1 MKFETNKI
9 KNIAIIA
16 HVDHGKTTLVDKMLQ
31 QSGTFKEH
39 EELKER
45 VLDSNDLEK
54 ERGITILSK
63 NTGIIWNEFRINIID
78 TPGHADFGGEVERIL
93 SMADSVLLL
102 VDAVEGPMPQ
112 TSFVLKKALESSLKP
127 IVVINKID
135 RDGARPDWVLD
146 KTFDLFVE
154 LNANEKQL
162 DFPIIYASAL
172 NGWATKE
179 HNKKTD
185 SLNDLFSMIIE
196 NVESPDDKSN
206 EPLQMQIT
214 ALDYSNFLG
223 IVGIGKV
230 KKGLI
235 KKNQTVS
242 IIDKEEKVKQ
252 EKVSKI
258 MIFQG
263 LNQKEVDQAFCGDIV
278 ALSGLDDLKISDT
291 ICDPEHLDKMP
302 NLKIDEP
309 TLSMIFQVNDSPF
322 AGNDGKYVTSRVIK
336 DRLHKEIKTNVALKV
351 ESTNSADKFKVSGR
365 GELHLSILIEN
376 MRREGFEIG
385 VSSPD
390 VIYKII
396 DGEKCEPFEDLII
409 DIEEQHQGV
418 VIEKLGERKAKLVN
432 LTPFENNK
440 LRLNY
445 EIPTRGL
452 IGFRSEFL
460 TLTSGTGIINHTF
473 KEYKPCVTNIN
484 RNRKNGA
491 LISMSQGRS
500 VSYALFN
507 LQERGKLIISSNVD
521 VYEGMIIGF
530 NARENDLTVNPLKTK
545 QLTNFRASGA
555 DEAIILTP
563 ETKITLEKAIEMI
576 NEDELIEVTPK
587 EIRLRKRYLKEH
599 ERKKD
604 QRSKIKKLD

>member
-1 MKFETNKI
+1 MKLEPNKI

-31 QSGTFKEH
+31 QSGTFKQH
-39 EELKER
+39 EEIKDR
-45 VLDSNDLEK
+45 VLDSDDLEK

-63 NTGIIWNEFRINIID
+63 NTGFIWNDYRINIID

-112 TSFVLKKALESSLKP
+112 TTFVLKKALENFLEP

-146 KTFDLFVE
+146 KTFDLFVD

-162 DFPIIYASAL
+162 DFPVIYASAL
-172 NGWATKE
+172 NGWATKDYNTRTE
-179 HNKKTD
+179 N
-185 SLNDLFSMIIE
+185 LNDLFSMIID
-196 NVESPDDKSN
+196 NVESPEDRSS

-214 ALDYSNFLG
+214 ALDFSNFLG
-223 IVGIGKV
+223 IIGIGKL
-230 KKGLI
+230 KKGVI
-235 KKNQTVS
+235 KKNQLVS
-242 IIDKEEKVKQ
+242 IIDKDEKVKQ
-252 EKVSKI
+252 DKVSKI

-263 LNQKEVDQAFCGDIV
+263 LNQKEVNEAVCGDII
-278 ALSGLDDLKISDT
+278 ALSGLDNLKISDT
-291 ICDPEHLDKMP
+291 ICDPEHLNKMA

-322 AGNDGKYVTSRVIK
+322 AGNDGKFVTSRVIK
-336 DRLHKEIKTNVALKV
+336 DRLYKELKTNVALKV
-351 ESTNSADKFKVSGR
+351 ESTDSADKFKVSGR

-390 VIYKII
+390 VIYKTIN
-396 DGEKCEPFEDLII
+396 GEKCEPFEDLIL

-418 VIEKLGERKAKLVN
+418 VIEKLGERKAQLIN

-440 LRLNY
+440 LRLNF

-473 KEYKPCVTNIN
+473 KEYKSCVININ

-491 LISMSQGRS
+491 LISMSQGKA
-500 VSYALFN
+500 VPYALFN
-507 LQERGKLIISSNVD
+507 LQERGKLIIPSNIE

-530 NARENDLTVNPLKTK
+530 NSRENDLTVNPLKTK
-545 QLTNFRASGA
+545 QLTNFRSSGA
-555 DEAIILTP
+555 DEAIVLTP

-604 QRSKIKKLD
+604 QRSKN

>member
-1 MKFETNKI
+1 MKLETNKI

-31 QSGTFKEH
+31 QSGTFKQH
-39 EELKER
+39 EEIKDR
-45 VLDSNDLEK
+45 VLDSDDLEK

-63 NTGIIWNEFRINIID
+63 NTGFIWNDYRINIID

-112 TSFVLKKALESSLKP
+112 TTFVLKKALENFLEP

-146 KTFDLFVE
+146 KTFDLFVD

-162 DFPIIYASAL
+162 DFPVIYASAL
-172 NGWATKE
+172 NGWATKDYNTRTE
-179 HNKKTD
+179 N
-185 SLNDLFSMIIE
+185 LNDLFSMIID
-196 NVESPDDKSN
+196 NVESPEDRSS

-214 ALDYSNFLG
+214 ALDFSNFLG
-223 IVGIGKV
+223 IIGIGKL
-230 KKGLI
+230 KKGVI
-235 KKNQTVS
+235 KKNQLVS
-242 IIDKEEKVKQ
+242 IIDKDEKVKQ
-252 EKVSKI
+252 DKVSKI

-263 LNQKEVDQAFCGDIV
+263 LNQKEVNEAVCGDII
-278 ALSGLDDLKISDT
+278 ALSGLDNLKISDT
-291 ICDPEHLDKMP
+291 ICDPEHLNKMA

-322 AGNDGKYVTSRVIK
+322 AGNDGKFVTSRVIK
-336 DRLHKEIKTNVALKV
+336 DRLYKELKTNVALKV
-351 ESTNSADKFKVSGR
+351 ESTDSADKFKVSGR

-390 VIYKII
+390 VIYKTIN
-396 DGEKCEPFEDLII
+396 GKKCEPFEDLIL

-418 VIEKLGERKAKLVN
+418 VIEKLGERKAQLIN

-440 LRLNY
+440 LRLNF

-473 KEYKPCVTNIN
+473 KEYKSCVVNIN

-491 LISMSQGRS
+491 LISMSQGKA
-500 VSYALFN
+500 VPYALFN
-507 LQERGKLIISSNVD
+507 LQERGKLIIPSNIE

-530 NARENDLTVNPLKTK
+530 NSRENDLTVNPLKTK
-545 QLTNFRASGA
+545 QLTNFRSSGA
-555 DEAIILTP
+555 DEAIVLTP

-604 QRSKIKKLD
+604 QRSKN

>member
-112 TSFVLKKALESSLKP
+112 TTFVLKKALESSLKP

-223 IVGIGKV
+223 IIGIGKV

-242 IIDKEEKVKQ
+242 IIGKDGKVKQ
-252 EKVSKI
+252 DKVSKI

-263 LNQKEVDQAFCGDIV
+263 LHQKEVDEAFCGDIV

-291 ICDPEHLDKMP
+291 ICDPEHLEKMP

-322 AGNDGKYVTSRVIK
+322 AGNDGKFVTSRVIK
-336 DRLHKEIKTNVALKV
+336 DRLDKEIKTNVALKV
-351 ESTNSADKFKVSGR
+351 ESTESADKFKVSGR

-390 VIYKII
+390 VIYKTIN
-396 DGEKCEPFEDLII
+396 GQKCEPFEDLIL
-409 DIEEQHQGV
+409 DIEEQYQGV
-418 VIEKLGERKAKLVN
+418 VIEKLGERKAQLIN

-473 KEYKPCVTNIN
+473 KEYKPCVMNIN

-491 LISMSQGRS
+491 LVSMSQGKA
-500 VSYALFN
+500 VPYALFN
-507 LQERGKLIISSNVD
+507 LQERGKLIIPSNIE

-530 NARENDLTVNPLKTK
+530 NSRENDLTVNPLKTK
-545 QLTNFRASGA
+545 QLTNFRSSGA
-555 DEAIILTP
+555 DEAIVLTP

-604 QRSKIKKLD
+604 QRAKN

>member
-112 TSFVLKKALESSLKP
+112 TTFVLKKALESSLKP

-223 IVGIGKV
+223 IIGIGKV

-351 ESTNSADKFKVSGR
+351 ESTDSADKFKVSGR

-396 DGEKCEPFEDLII
+396 DGEKCEPFEDLIL

-491 LISMSQGRS
+491 LISMSQGRA
-500 VSYALFN
+500 VPYALFN

-530 NARENDLTVNPLKTK
+530 NSRENDLTVNPLKTK

-563 ETKITLEKAIEMI
+563 ETKITLEKAIEII

-604 QRSKIKKLD
+604 QRSKN

>member
-112 TSFVLKKALESSLKP
+112 TTFVLKKALASSLKP

-223 IVGIGKV
+223 IIGIGKV

-242 IIDKEEKVKQ
+242 IINKEEKVKQ

-351 ESTNSADKFKVSGR
+351 ESTDSADKFKVSGR

-396 DGEKCEPFEDLII
+396 DGEKCEPFEDLIL

-418 VIEKLGERKAKLVN
+418 IIEKLGERKAKLEN

-491 LISMSQGRS
+491 LISMSQGRA

-530 NARENDLTVNPLKTK
+530 NSRENDLTVNPLKTK

-599 ERKKD
+599 ERKKE
-604 QRSKIKKLD
+604 QRAKN

>member
-63 NTGIIWNEFRINIID
+63 NTGIIWKEFRINIID

-112 TSFVLKKALESSLKP
+112 TTFVLKKALESSLKP

-223 IVGIGKV
+223 IIGIGKV

-242 IIDKEEKVKQ
+242 IIGKDEKVKQ
-252 EKVSKI
+252 DKVSKI

-263 LNQKEVDQAFCGDIV
+263 LHQKEVDEAFCGDIV

-291 ICDPEHLDKMP
+291 ICDPEHLEKMP

-322 AGNDGKYVTSRVIK
+322 AGNDGKFVTSRVIK
-336 DRLHKEIKTNVALKV
+336 DRLDKEIKTNVALKV
-351 ESTNSADKFKVSGR
+351 ESTESADKFKVSGR

-390 VIYKII
+390 VIYKTIN
-396 DGEKCEPFEDLII
+396 GQKCEPFENLIL
-409 DIEEQHQGV
+409 DIEEQYQGV
-418 VIEKLGERKAKLVN
+418 VIEKLGERKAQLIN

-473 KEYKPCVTNIN
+473 REYKPFVMNIN

-491 LISMSQGRS
+491 LVSMSQGKA
-500 VSYALFN
+500 VPYALFN
-507 LQERGKLIISSNVD
+507 LQERGKLIIPSNIE

-530 NARENDLTVNPLKTK
+530 NSRENDLTVNPLKTK
-545 QLTNFRASGA
+545 QLTNFRSSGA
-555 DEAIILTP
+555 DEAIVLTP

-587 EIRLRKRYLKEH
+587 EIRLRKR
-599 ERKKD
+599 
-604 QRSKIKKLD
+604 

>member
-112 TSFVLKKALESSLKP
+112 TTFVLKKALESSLKP

-223 IVGIGKV
+223 IIGIGKV

-351 ESTNSADKFKVSGR
+351 ESTDSADKFKVSGR

-390 VIYKII
+390 VVYKII
-396 DGEKCEPFEDLII
+396 DGEKCEPFEDLIL

-491 LISMSQGRS
+491 LISMSQGRA

-530 NARENDLTVNPLKTK
+530 NSRENDLTVNPLKTK

-604 QRSKIKKLD
+604 QRSKN

>member
-1 MKFETNKI
+1 M
-9 KNIAIIA
+9 
-16 HVDHGKTTLVDKMLQ
+16 
-31 QSGTFKEH
+31 
-39 EELKER
+39 
-45 VLDSNDLEK
+45 
-54 ERGITILSK
+54 
-63 NTGIIWNEFRINIID
+63 IID
-78 TPGHADFGGEVERIL
+78 
-93 SMADSVLLL
+93 
-102 VDAVEGPMPQ
+102 
-112 TSFVLKKALESSLKP
+112 
-127 IVVINKID
+127 
-135 RDGARPDWVLD
+135 
-146 KTFDLFVE
+146 
-154 LNANEKQL
+154 
-162 DFPIIYASAL
+162 
-172 NGWATKE
+172 
-179 HNKKTD
+179 
-185 SLNDLFSMIIE
+185 

-223 IVGIGKV
+223 IIGIGKV

-242 IIDKEEKVKQ
+242 IIGKNEKVKQ
-252 EKVSKI
+252 DKVSKI

-263 LNQKEVDQAFCGDIV
+263 LHQKEVDEAFCGDIV

-291 ICDPEHLDKMP
+291 ICDPEHLKKMP

-322 AGNDGKYVTSRVIK
+322 AGNDGKFVTSRVIK
-336 DRLHKEIKTNVALKV
+336 DRLDKEIKTNVALKV
-351 ESTNSADKFKVSGR
+351 ESTESADKFKVSGR

-390 VIYKII
+390 VIYKTI
-396 DGEKCEPFEDLII
+396 DGKKSEPFEDLIL

-418 VIEKLGERKAKLVN
+418 VIEKLGERKAQLIN

-491 LISMSQGRS
+491 LISMSQGKA
-500 VSYALFN
+500 VPYALFN
-507 LQERGKLIISSNVD
+507 LQERGKLIIPSNIE

-530 NARENDLTVNPLKTK
+530 NSRENDLTVNPLKTK
-545 QLTNFRASGA
+545 QLTNFRSSGA
-555 DEAIILTP
+555 DEAIVLTP

-604 QRSKIKKLD
+604 QRSKN

>member
-112 TSFVLKKALESSLKP
+112 TTFVLKKALESSLKP

-223 IVGIGKV
+223 IIGIGKV

-242 IIDKEEKVKQ
+242 IIGKDGKVKQ
-252 EKVSKI
+252 DKVSKI

-263 LNQKEVDQAFCGDIV
+263 LHQKEVDEAFCGDIV

-291 ICDPEHLDKMP
+291 ICDPEHLEKMP

-322 AGNDGKYVTSRVIK
+322 AGNDGKFVTSRVIK
-336 DRLHKEIKTNVALKV
+336 DRLDKEIKTNVALKV
-351 ESTNSADKFKVSGR
+351 ESTESADKFKVSGR

-390 VIYKII
+390 VIYKTI
-396 DGEKCEPFEDLII
+396 DGQKCEPFEDLIL
-409 DIEEQHQGV
+409 DIEEQYQGV
-418 VIEKLGERKAKLVN
+418 VIEKLGERKAQLIN

-473 KEYKPCVTNIN
+473 KEYKPCVMNIN

-491 LISMSQGRS
+491 LVSMSQGKA
-500 VSYALFN
+500 VPYALFN
-507 LQERGKLIISSNVD
+507 LQERGKLIIPSNIE

-530 NARENDLTVNPLKTK
+530 NSRENDLTVNPLKTK
-545 QLTNFRASGA
+545 QLTNFRSSGA
-555 DEAIILTP
+555 DEAIVLTP

-604 QRSKIKKLD
+604 QRSKN

>member
-112 TSFVLKKALESSLKP
+112 TTFVLKKALESSLKP

-223 IVGIGKV
+223 IIGIGKV

-322 AGNDGKYVTSRVIK
+322 AGNDGKYITSRVIK

-351 ESTNSADKFKVSGR
+351 ESTDSADKFKVSGR

-396 DGEKCEPFEDLII
+396 DGEKCEPFEDLIL

-418 VIEKLGERKAKLVN
+418 VIEKLGERKAKLEN

-491 LISMSQGRS
+491 LISMSQGRA

-530 NARENDLTVNPLKTK
+530 NSRETDLTVNPLKTK

-604 QRSKIKKLD
+604 QRAKN

>member
-1 MKFETNKI
+1 MRKDSI
-9 KNIAIIA
+9 RNIAIIA
-16 HVDHGKTTLVDKMLQ
+16 HVDHGKTTLVDGLLK
-31 QSGTFKEH
+31 QSGTFKAHQDIED
-39 EELKER
+39 R
-45 VLDSNDLEK
+45 VMDSMDLEK
-54 ERGITILSK
+54 ERGITITAK
-63 NTGIIWNEFRINIID
+63 NTAVFYEDIKINILD

-112 TSFVLKKALESSLKP
+112 TTFVLKKALESSLKP

-223 IVGIGKV
+223 IIGIGKV

-242 IIDKEEKVKQ
+242 IIGKDEKVKQ
-252 EKVSKI
+252 DKVSKI

-263 LNQKEVDQAFCGDIV
+263 LHQKEVDEAFCGDIV

-291 ICDPEHLDKMP
+291 ICDPEHLEKMP

-322 AGNDGKYVTSRVIK
+322 AGNDGKFVTSRVIK
-336 DRLHKEIKTNVALKV
+336 DRLDKEIKTNVALKV
-351 ESTNSADKFKVSGR
+351 ESTESADKFKVSGR

-390 VIYKII
+390 VIYKTI
-396 DGEKCEPFEDLII
+396 DGQKCEPFEDLIL
-409 DIEEQHQGV
+409 DIEEQYQGV
-418 VIEKLGERKAKLVN
+418 VIEKLGERKAQLIN

-473 KEYKPCVTNIN
+473 KEYKPCVMNIN

-491 LISMSQGRS
+491 LVSMSQGKA
-500 VSYALFN
+500 VPYALFN
-507 LQERGKLIISSNVD
+507 LQERGKLIIPSNIE

-530 NARENDLTVNPLKTK
+530 NSRENDLTVNPLKTK
-545 QLTNFRASGA
+545 QLTNFRSSGA
-555 DEAIILTP
+555 DEAIVLTP

-604 QRSKIKKLD
+604 ERSKS

>member
-112 TSFVLKKALESSLKP
+112 TTFVLKKALESSLKP

-154 LNANEKQL
+154 LNADEKQL

-223 IVGIGKV
+223 IIGIGKV

-242 IIDKEEKVKQ
+242 IIGKDEKVKQ
-252 EKVSKI
+252 DKVSKI

-263 LNQKEVDQAFCGDIV
+263 LHQKEVDEAFCGDIV

-291 ICDPEHLDKMP
+291 ICDPEHLEKMP

-322 AGNDGKYVTSRVIK
+322 AGNDGKFVTSRVIK
-336 DRLHKEIKTNVALKV
+336 DRLDKEIKTNVALKV
-351 ESTNSADKFKVSGR
+351 ESTESADKFKVSGR

-390 VIYKII
+390 VIYKTIN
-396 DGEKCEPFEDLII
+396 GQKCEPFEDLIL
-409 DIEEQHQGV
+409 DIEEQYQGV
-418 VIEKLGERKAKLVN
+418 VIEKLGERKAQLIN

-473 KEYKPCVTNIN
+473 KEYKPCVMNIN

-491 LISMSQGRS
+491 LVSMSQGKA
-500 VSYALFN
+500 VPYALFN
-507 LQERGKLIISSNVD
+507 LQERGKLIIPSNIE

-530 NARENDLTVNPLKTK
+530 NSRENDLTVNPLKTK
-545 QLTNFRASGA
+545 QLTNFRSSGA
-555 DEAIILTP
+555 DEAIVLTP

-604 QRSKIKKLD
+604 QRSKN

>member
-63 NTGIIWNEFRINIID
+63 NTGIIWNGFRINIID

-112 TSFVLKKALESSLKP
+112 TTFVLKKALESSLKP

-135 RDGARPDWVLD
+135 RDGARPDLVLD

-154 LNANEKQL
+154 LNADEKQL

-179 HNKKTD
+179 LNKKTD
-185 SLNDLFSMIIE
+185 NLNDLFSMIID

-206 EPLQMQIT
+206 EPLKMQIT

-223 IVGIGKV
+223 IIGIGKV

-242 IIDKEEKVKQ
+242 IIAKDEKVKQ
-252 EKVSKI
+252 DKVSKI

-263 LNQKEVDQAFCGDIV
+263 LHQKEVDEAFCGDIV

-291 ICDPEHLDKMP
+291 ICDPEHLEKMP

-322 AGNDGKYVTSRVIK
+322 AGNDGKFVTSRVIK
-336 DRLHKEIKTNVALKV
+336 DRLDKEIKTNVALKV
-351 ESTNSADKFKVSGR
+351 ESTESADKFKVSGR

-390 VIYKII
+390 VIYKTIN
-396 DGEKCEPFEDLII
+396 GQKCEPFEDLIL
-409 DIEEQHQGV
+409 DIEEQYQGV
-418 VIEKLGERKAKLVN
+418 VIEKLGERKAQLIN

-473 KEYKPCVTNIN
+473 KEYKPCVMNIN

-491 LISMSQGRS
+491 LVSMSQGKA
-500 VSYALFN
+500 VPYALFN
-507 LQERGKLIISSNVD
+507 LQERGKLIIPSNIE

-530 NARENDLTVNPLKTK
+530 NSRENDLTVNPLKTK
-545 QLTNFRASGA
+545 QLTNFRSSGA
-555 DEAIILTP
+555 DEAIVLTP

-604 QRSKIKKLD
+604 QRSKN

>member
-1 MKFETNKI
+1 MSSSI
-9 KNIAIIA
+9 KEIRNVAIIA
-16 HVDHGKTTLVDKMLQ
+16 HVDHGKTTLVDALLS
-31 QSGTFKEH
+31 QSGIFRDNEVIPTC
-39 EELKER
+39 
-45 VLDSNDLEK
+45 VMDSNDLER

-63 NTGIIWNEFRINIID
+63 NTAVNYKETRINIID
-78 TPGHADFGGEVERIL
+78 TPGHADFGGEVER
-93 SMADSVLLL
+93 VLGMVDGCLL
-102 VDAVEGPMPQ
+102 IVDANEGPMPQ
-112 TSFVLKKALESSLKP
+112 TRFVLKKALEKGLRP
-127 IVVINKID
+127 IVFVNKID
-135 RDGARPDWVLD
+135 RPRVVPEIAIDKVLD
-146 KTFDLFVE
+146 LFLE
-154 LNANEKQL
+154 LGADDDQC
-162 DFPIIYASAL
+162 DFPYLFGSGLSGFAKEEMESNSDNMMPLFEAIIRHVPPPVGDA
-172 NGWATKE
+172 
-179 HNKKTD
+179 NK
-185 SLNDLFSMIIE
+185 
-196 NVESPDDKSN
+196 
-206 EPLQMQIT
+206 PLQLQIT
-214 ALDYSNFLG
+214 TLDYSDFLG
-223 IVGIGKV
+223 RIVIGKIHNGTI
-230 KKGLI
+230 KNGQQASLI
-235 KKNQTVS
+235 KENGKT
-242 IIDKEEKVKQ
+242 IKG
-252 EKVSKI
+252 KVSKLLG
-258 MIFQG
+258 FEG
-263 LNQKEVDQAFCGDIV
+263 LQRIDINEAFAGDIV
-278 ALSGLDDLKISDT
+278 AVSGFDDVNIGET
-291 ICDPEHLDKMP
+291 IACPDSPHPLPLIKV
-302 NLKIDEP
+302 DEP
-309 TLSMIFQVNDSPF
+309 TLNMTFVVNDSPF
-322 AGNDGKYVTSRVIK
+322 AGKEGKFVTSRQLK
-336 DRLHKEIKTNVALKV
+336 NRLERELLTNVALRV
-351 ESTNSADKFKVSGR
+351 EETDSPDRFSVSGR

-390 VIYKII
+390 VIYKNI
-396 DGEKCEPFEDLII
+396 DGEKCEPFEDLIL

-473 KEYKPCVTNIN
+473 KEYKPCVMNIN

-491 LISMSQGRS
+491 LISMSKGKA
-500 VSYALFN
+500 VPYALFN
-507 LQERGKLIISSNVD
+507 LQERGKLIIPSNVE

-530 NARENDLTVNPLKTK
+530 NSRENDLTVNPLKTK

-604 QRSKIKKLD
+604 QRSKN

>member
-112 TSFVLKKALESSLKP
+112 TTFVLKKALESSLKP

-154 LNANEKQL
+154 LNADEKQL

-223 IVGIGKV
+223 IIGIGKV

-242 IIDKEEKVKQ
+242 IIGKDEKVKQ
-252 EKVSKI
+252 DKVSKI

-263 LNQKEVDQAFCGDIV
+263 LHQKEVDEAFCGDIV

-291 ICDPEHLDKMP
+291 ICDPEHLEKMP

-322 AGNDGKYVTSRVIK
+322 AGNDGKFVTSRVIK
-336 DRLHKEIKTNVALKV
+336 DRLDKEIKTNVALKV
-351 ESTNSADKFKVSGR
+351 ESTESADKFKVSGR

-390 VIYKII
+390 VIYKTI
-396 DGEKCEPFEDLII
+396 DGQKCEPFEDLIL
-409 DIEEQHQGV
+409 DIEEQYQGV
-418 VIEKLGERKAKLVN
+418 VIEKLGERKAQLIN

-473 KEYKPCVTNIN
+473 KEYKPCVMNIN

-491 LISMSQGRS
+491 LVSMSQGKA
-500 VSYALFN
+500 VPYALFN
-507 LQERGKLIISSNVD
+507 LQERGKLIIPSNIE

-530 NARENDLTVNPLKTK
+530 NSRENDLTVNPLKTK
-545 QLTNFRASGA
+545 QLTNFRSSGA
-555 DEAIILTP
+555 DEAIVLTP

-604 QRSKIKKLD
+604 QRSKN

>member
-112 TSFVLKKALESSLKP
+112 TTFVLKKALESSLKP

-196 NVESPDDKSN
+196 NVESPDDKSH

-223 IVGIGKV
+223 IIGIGKV

-242 IIDKEEKVKQ
+242 IIGKDEKVKQ
-252 EKVSKI
+252 DKVSKI

-263 LNQKEVDQAFCGDIV
+263 LHQKEVDEAFCGDIV

-291 ICDPEHLDKMP
+291 ICDPEHLEKMP

-322 AGNDGKYVTSRVIK
+322 AGNDGKFVTSRVIK
-336 DRLHKEIKTNVALKV
+336 DRLDKEIKTNVALKV
-351 ESTNSADKFKVSGR
+351 ESTESADKFKVSGR

-396 DGEKCEPFEDLII
+396 DGQKCEPFEDLIL
-409 DIEEQHQGV
+409 DIEEQYQGV
-418 VIEKLGERKAKLVN
+418 VIEKLGERKAQLIN

-473 KEYKPCVTNIN
+473 KEYKPCVMNIN

-491 LISMSQGRS
+491 LVSMSQGKA
-500 VSYALFN
+500 VPYALFN
-507 LQERGKLIISSNVD
+507 LQERGKLIIPSNIE

-530 NARENDLTVNPLKTK
+530 NSRENDLTVNPLKTK
-545 QLTNFRASGA
+545 QLTNFRSSGA
-555 DEAIILTP
+555 DEAIVLTP

-604 QRSKIKKLD
+604 QRSKN

>member
-112 TSFVLKKALESSLKP
+112 TTFVLKKALESSLKP

-223 IVGIGKV
+223 IIGIGKV

-263 LNQKEVDQAFCGDIV
+263 LHQKEVDEAFCGDIV

-291 ICDPEHLDKMP
+291 ICDPEHLEKMP

-322 AGNDGKYVTSRVIK
+322 AGNDGKFVTSRVIK
-336 DRLHKEIKTNVALKV
+336 DRLDKEIKTNVALKV
-351 ESTNSADKFKVSGR
+351 ESTESADKFKVSGR

-390 VIYKII
+390 VIYKTIN
-396 DGEKCEPFEDLII
+396 GQKCEPFEDLIL
-409 DIEEQHQGV
+409 DIEEQYQGV
-418 VIEKLGERKAKLVN
+418 VIEKLGERKAQLIN

-473 KEYKPCVTNIN
+473 KEYKPCVMNIN

-491 LISMSQGRS
+491 LVSMSQGKA
-500 VSYALFN
+500 VPYALFN
-507 LQERGKLIISSNVD
+507 LQERGKLIIPSNIE

-530 NARENDLTVNPLKTK
+530 NSRENDLTVNPLKTK
-545 QLTNFRASGA
+545 QLTNFRSSGA
-555 DEAIILTP
+555 DEAIVLTP

-604 QRSKIKKLD
+604 QRSKN

>member
-223 IVGIGKV
+223 IIGIGKV

-242 IIDKEEKVKQ
+242 IIDKEEQVKQ

-351 ESTNSADKFKVSGR
+351 ESTDSADKFKVSGR

-396 DGEKCEPFEDLII
+396 DGEKCEPFEDLIL

-418 VIEKLGERKAKLVN
+418 VIEKLGERKAQLIN

-473 KEYKPCVTNIN
+473 KEYKPYVTNIN

-491 LISMSQGRS
+491 LISMSQGKA

-521 VYEGMIIGF
+521 IYEGMIIGF
-530 NARENDLTVNPLKTK
+530 NSRENDLTVNPLKTK

-563 ETKITLEKAIEMI
+563 KTKITLEKAIEMI

-604 QRSKIKKLD
+604 QRSKN

>member
-112 TSFVLKKALESSLKP
+112 TTFVLKKALESSLKP

-154 LNANEKQL
+154 LNADEKQL

-179 HNKKTD
+179 HNEKTD
-185 SLNDLFSMIIE
+185 NLNDLFSMIID

-223 IVGIGKV
+223 IIGIGKV

-242 IIDKEEKVKQ
+242 IIGKDEKVKQ
-252 EKVSKI
+252 DKVSKI

-263 LNQKEVDQAFCGDIV
+263 LHQKEVDEAFCGDIV

-291 ICDPEHLDKMP
+291 ICDPEHLEKMP

-322 AGNDGKYVTSRVIK
+322 AGNDGKFVTSRVIK
-336 DRLHKEIKTNVALKV
+336 DRLDKEIKTNVALKV
-351 ESTNSADKFKVSGR
+351 ESTESADKFKVSGR

-390 VIYKII
+390 VIYKTI
-396 DGEKCEPFEDLII
+396 DGQKCEPFEDLIL

-418 VIEKLGERKAKLVN
+418 VIEKLGERKAQLIN

-473 KEYKPCVTNIN
+473 KEYKPSVMNIN

-491 LISMSQGRS
+491 LISMSQGKA
-500 VSYALFN
+500 VPYALFN
-507 LQERGKLIISSNVD
+507 LQERGKLIIPSNIE

-530 NARENDLTVNPLKTK
+530 NSRENDLTVNPLKTK
-545 QLTNFRASGA
+545 QLTNFRSSGA
-555 DEAIILTP
+555 DEAIVLTP

-604 QRSKIKKLD
+604 QRSKN

>member
-1 MKFETNKI
+1 
-9 KNIAIIA
+9 
-16 HVDHGKTTLVDKMLQ
+16 
-31 QSGTFKEH
+31 
-39 EELKER
+39 
-45 VLDSNDLEK
+45 
-54 ERGITILSK
+54 
-63 NTGIIWNEFRINIID
+63 
-78 TPGHADFGGEVERIL
+78 
-93 SMADSVLLL
+93 
-102 VDAVEGPMPQ
+102 
-112 TSFVLKKALESSLKP
+112 
-127 IVVINKID
+127 
-135 RDGARPDWVLD
+135 
-146 KTFDLFVE
+146 
-154 LNANEKQL
+154 
-162 DFPIIYASAL
+162 
-172 NGWATKE
+172 
-179 HNKKTD
+179 
-185 SLNDLFSMIIE
+185 
-196 NVESPDDKSN
+196 
-206 EPLQMQIT
+206 
-214 ALDYSNFLG
+214 
-223 IVGIGKV
+223 
-230 KKGLI
+230 
-235 KKNQTVS
+235 
-242 IIDKEEKVKQ
+242 
-252 EKVSKI
+252 
-258 MIFQG
+258 
-263 LNQKEVDQAFCGDIV
+263 
-278 ALSGLDDLKISDT
+278 
-291 ICDPEHLDKMP
+291 
-302 NLKIDEP
+302 
-309 TLSMIFQVNDSPF
+309 
-322 AGNDGKYVTSRVIK
+322 
-336 DRLHKEIKTNVALKV
+336 
-351 ESTNSADKFKVSGR
+351 
-365 GELHLSILIEN
+365 

-390 VIYKII
+390 VIYKTIN
-396 DGEKCEPFEDLII
+396 GQKCEPFENLIL
-409 DIEEQHQGV
+409 DIEEQYQGV
-418 VIEKLGERKAKLVN
+418 VIEKLGERKAQLIN

-530 NARENDLTVNPLKTK
+530 NSRENDLTVNPLKTK

-604 QRSKIKKLD
+604 QRSKN

>member
-112 TSFVLKKALESSLKP
+112 TTFVLKKALESSLKP

-179 HNKKTD
+179 YNKKTD
-185 SLNDLFSMIIE
+185 NLNDLFSMIID

-223 IVGIGKV
+223 IIGIGKV

-242 IIDKEEKVKQ
+242 IIDKDEKIKQ
-252 EKVSKI
+252 DKVSKI

-263 LNQKEVDQAFCGDIV
+263 LHQKEVDEAFCGDIV

-291 ICDPEHLDKMP
+291 ICDPEHLKKMP

-322 AGNDGKYVTSRVIK
+322 AGNDGKFVTSRVIK
-336 DRLHKEIKTNVALKV
+336 DRLDKEIKTNVALKV
-351 ESTNSADKFKVSGR
+351 ESTESADKFKVSGR

-390 VIYKII
+390 VIYKTI
-396 DGEKCEPFEDLII
+396 DGQKCEPFEDLIL

-418 VIEKLGERKAKLVN
+418 VIEKLGERKAQLIN

-473 KEYKPCVTNIN
+473 KEYKPCVININ

-491 LISMSQGRS
+491 LISMSQGKA
-500 VSYALFN
+500 VPYALFN
-507 LQERGKLIISSNVD
+507 LQERGKLIIPSNIE

-530 NARENDLTVNPLKTK
+530 NSRENDLTVNPLKTK
-545 QLTNFRASGA
+545 QLTNFRSSGA
-555 DEAIILTP
+555 DEAIVLTP

-604 QRSKIKKLD
+604 QRSKN

>member
-112 TSFVLKKALESSLKP
+112 TTFVLKKALESSLKP

-196 NVESPDDKSN
+196 KVESPDDKLN

-223 IVGIGKV
+223 IIGIGKV

-242 IIDKEEKVKQ
+242 IIAKDEKVKQ
-252 EKVSKI
+252 DKVSKI

-263 LNQKEVDQAFCGDIV
+263 LHQKEVDEAFCGDIV

-291 ICDPEHLDKMP
+291 ICDPEHLEKMP

-322 AGNDGKYVTSRVIK
+322 AGNDGKFVTSRVIK
-336 DRLHKEIKTNVALKV
+336 DRLDKEIKTNVALKV
-351 ESTNSADKFKVSGR
+351 ESTESADKFKVSGR

-390 VIYKII
+390 VIYKTIN
-396 DGEKCEPFEDLII
+396 GQKCEPFEDLIL
-409 DIEEQHQGV
+409 DIEEQYQGV
-418 VIEKLGERKAKLVN
+418 VIEKLGERKAQLIN

-473 KEYKPCVTNIN
+473 KEYKPCVMNIN

-491 LISMSQGRS
+491 LVSMSQGKA
-500 VSYALFN
+500 VPYALFN
-507 LQERGKLIISSNVD
+507 LQERGKLIIPSNIE

-530 NARENDLTVNPLKTK
+530 NSRENDLTVNPLKTK
-545 QLTNFRASGA
+545 QLTNFRSSGA
-555 DEAIILTP
+555 DEAIVLTP

-604 QRSKIKKLD
+604 QRSKN

>member
-112 TSFVLKKALESSLKP
+112 TTFVLKKALESSLKP

-223 IVGIGKV
+223 IIGIGKV

-351 ESTNSADKFKVSGR
+351 ESTDSADKFKVSGR

-396 DGEKCEPFEDLII
+396 DGEKCEPFEDLIL

-530 NARENDLTVNPLKTK
+530 NSRENDLTVNPLKTK

-604 QRSKIKKLD
+604 QRSKN

>member
-45 VLDSNDLEK
+45 VLDSYYLEK
-54 ERGITILSK
+54 ERVITILSK

-112 TSFVLKKALESSLKP
+112 TTFVLKKALESSLKP

-223 IVGIGKV
+223 IIGIGKV

-351 ESTNSADKFKVSGR
+351 ESTDSADKFKVSGR

-396 DGEKCEPFEDLII
+396 DGEKCEPFEDLIL

-491 LISMSQGRS
+491 LISMSQGRA

-530 NARENDLTVNPLKTK
+530 NSRENDLTVNPLKTK

-604 QRSKIKKLD
+604 QRSKN

>member
-112 TSFVLKKALESSLKP
+112 TTFVLKKALESSLKP

-223 IVGIGKV
+223 IIGIGKV

-242 IIDKEEKVKQ
+242 IIGKDGKVKQ
-252 EKVSKI
+252 DKVSKI

-263 LNQKEVDQAFCGDIV
+263 LHQKEVDEAFCGDIV

-291 ICDPEHLDKMP
+291 ICDPEHLEKMP

-322 AGNDGKYVTSRVIK
+322 AGNDGKFVTSRVIK
-336 DRLHKEIKTNVALKV
+336 DRLDKEIKTNVALKV
-351 ESTNSADKFKVSGR
+351 ESTESADKFKVSGR

-390 VIYKII
+390 VIYKTIN
-396 DGEKCEPFEDLII
+396 GQKCEPFENLIL
-409 DIEEQHQGV
+409 DIEEQYQGV
-418 VIEKLGERKAKLVN
+418 VIEKLGERKAQLIN

-473 KEYKPCVTNIN
+473 KEYKPCVMNIN

-491 LISMSQGRS
+491 LVSMSQGKA
-500 VSYALFN
+500 VPYALFN
-507 LQERGKLIISSNVD
+507 LQERGKLIIPSNIE

-530 NARENDLTVNPLKTK
+530 NSRENDLTVNPLKTK
-545 QLTNFRASGA
+545 QLTNFRSSGA
-555 DEAIILTP
+555 DEAIVLTP

-604 QRSKIKKLD
+604 QRSKN

>member
-112 TSFVLKKALESSLKP
+112 TTFVLKKALESSLKP

-146 KTFDLFVE
+146 KTFDLFIE
-154 LNANEKQL
+154 LNANEEQL

-185 SLNDLFSMIIE
+185 NLNDLFSMIID

-223 IVGIGKV
+223 IIGIGKV

-242 IIDKEEKVKQ
+242 IIDKDEKIKQ
-252 EKVSKI
+252 NKVSKI

-263 LNQKEVDQAFCGDIV
+263 LHQKEVDEAFCGDIV
-278 ALSGLDDLKISDT
+278 ALSGLDD
-291 ICDPEHLDKMP
+291 
-302 NLKIDEP
+302 
-309 TLSMIFQVNDSPF
+309 
-322 AGNDGKYVTSRVIK
+322 
-336 DRLHKEIKTNVALKV
+336 
-351 ESTNSADKFKVSGR
+351 
-365 GELHLSILIEN
+365 
-376 MRREGFEIG
+376 
-385 VSSPD
+385 
-390 VIYKII
+390 
-396 DGEKCEPFEDLII
+396 
-409 DIEEQHQGV
+409 
-418 VIEKLGERKAKLVN
+418 
-432 LTPFENNK
+432 
-440 LRLNY
+440 
-445 EIPTRGL
+445 
-452 IGFRSEFL
+452 
-460 TLTSGTGIINHTF
+460 
-473 KEYKPCVTNIN
+473 
-484 RNRKNGA
+484 
-491 LISMSQGRS
+491 
-500 VSYALFN
+500 
-507 LQERGKLIISSNVD
+507 
-521 VYEGMIIGF
+521 
-530 NARENDLTVNPLKTK
+530 
-545 QLTNFRASGA
+545 
-555 DEAIILTP
+555 
-563 ETKITLEKAIEMI
+563 
-576 NEDELIEVTPK
+576 
-587 EIRLRKRYLKEH
+587 
-599 ERKKD
+599 
-604 QRSKIKKLD
+604 

>member
-112 TSFVLKKALESSLKP
+112 TTFVLKKALESSLKP

-185 SLNDLFSMIIE
+185 TLNDLFSMIIE
-196 NVESPDDKSN
+196 NVESPDDKLN

-214 ALDYSNFLG
+214 ALDYSKFLG
-223 IVGIGKV
+223 IIGIGKV

-351 ESTNSADKFKVSGR
+351 ESTDSADKFKVSGR

-396 DGEKCEPFEDLII
+396 DGEKCEPFEDLIL

-473 KEYKPCVTNIN
+473 KKYKACVTNIN

-491 LISMSQGRS
+491 LISMSQGRA
-500 VSYALFN
+500 VSYALYN

-530 NARENDLTVNPLKTK
+530 NSRENDLTVNPLKTK

-604 QRSKIKKLD
+604 QRSKN

>member
-1 MKFETNKI
+1 
-9 KNIAIIA
+9 
-16 HVDHGKTTLVDKMLQ
+16 
-31 QSGTFKEH
+31 
-39 EELKER
+39 
-45 VLDSNDLEK
+45 
-54 ERGITILSK
+54 
-63 NTGIIWNEFRINIID
+63 
-78 TPGHADFGGEVERIL
+78 
-93 SMADSVLLL
+93 
-102 VDAVEGPMPQ
+102 
-112 TSFVLKKALESSLKP
+112 
-127 IVVINKID
+127 
-135 RDGARPDWVLD
+135 
-146 KTFDLFVE
+146 
-154 LNANEKQL
+154 
-162 DFPIIYASAL
+162 
-172 NGWATKE
+172 
-179 HNKKTD
+179 
-185 SLNDLFSMIIE
+185 
-196 NVESPDDKSN
+196 
-206 EPLQMQIT
+206 MQIT

-223 IVGIGKV
+223 IIGIGKV

-242 IIDKEEKVKQ
+242 IIGKDRKVKQ
-252 EKVSKI
+252 DKVSKI

-263 LNQKEVDQAFCGDIV
+263 LHQKEVDEAFCGDIV

-291 ICDPEHLDKMP
+291 ICDPEHLEKMP

-322 AGNDGKYVTSRVIK
+322 AGNDGKFVTSRVIK
-336 DRLHKEIKTNVALKV
+336 DRLDKEIKTNVALKV
-351 ESTNSADKFKVSGR
+351 ESTESADKFKVSGR

-390 VIYKII
+390 VIYKTIN
-396 DGEKCEPFEDLII
+396 GQKCEPFEDLIL
-409 DIEEQHQGV
+409 DIEEQYQGV
-418 VIEKLGERKAKLVN
+418 VIEKLGERKAQLIN

-473 KEYKPCVTNIN
+473 KEYKPCVMNIN

-491 LISMSQGRS
+491 LVSMSQGKA
-500 VSYALFN
+500 VPYALFN
-507 LQERGKLIISSNVD
+507 LQERGKLIIPSNIE

-530 NARENDLTVNPLKTK
+530 NSRENDLTVNPLKTK
-545 QLTNFRASGA
+545 QLTNFRSSGA
-555 DEAIILTP
+555 DEAIVLTP

-604 QRSKIKKLD
+604 QRSKN

>member
-223 IVGIGKV
+223 IIGIGKV

-351 ESTNSADKFKVSGR
+351 ESTDSADKFKVSGR

-396 DGEKCEPFEDLII
+396 DGEKCEPFEDLIL

-473 KEYKPCVTNIN
+473 KKYEACVTNIN

-530 NARENDLTVNPLKTK
+530 NSRENDLTVNPLKTK

-563 ETKITLEKAIEMI
+563 ETKITLEKAIEII

-604 QRSKIKKLD
+604 QRSKN

>member
-112 TSFVLKKALESSLKP
+112 TTFVLKKALESSLKP

-223 IVGIGKV
+223 IIGIGKV

-322 AGNDGKYVTSRVIK
+322 AGNEGKYVTSRVIK

-351 ESTNSADKFKVSGR
+351 ESTDSADKFKVSGR

-396 DGEKCEPFEDLII
+396 DGEKCEPFEDLIL

-418 VIEKLGERKAKLVN
+418 VIEKLGERKAKLEN

-491 LISMSQGRS
+491 LISMSQGRA

-530 NARENDLTVNPLKTK
+530 NSRENDLTVNPLKTK

-599 ERKKD
+599 ERKKN
-604 QRSKIKKLD
+604 QRSKN

>member
-112 TSFVLKKALESSLKP
+112 TTFVLKKALESSLKP

-154 LNANEKQL
+154 LNADEKQL

-172 NGWATKE
+172 YGWATKE

-185 SLNDLFSMIIE
+185 NLNDLFSIIID

-223 IVGIGKV
+223 IIGIGKV

-242 IIDKEEKVKQ
+242 IIAKDEKVKQ
-252 EKVSKI
+252 DKVSKI

-263 LNQKEVDQAFCGDIV
+263 LHQKEVDEAFCGDIV

-291 ICDPEHLDKMP
+291 ICDPEHLEKMP

-322 AGNDGKYVTSRVIK
+322 AGNDGKFVTSRVIK
-336 DRLHKEIKTNVALKV
+336 DRLDKEIKTNVALKV
-351 ESTNSADKFKVSGR
+351 ESTESADKFKVSGR

-390 VIYKII
+390 VIYKTI
-396 DGEKCEPFEDLII
+396 DGKKSEPFEDLIL

-418 VIEKLGERKAKLVN
+418 VIEKLGERKAQLIN

-473 KEYKPCVTNIN
+473 KEYKPCVMNIN

-491 LISMSQGRS
+491 LVSMSQGKA
-500 VSYALFN
+500 VPYALFN
-507 LQERGKLIISSNVD
+507 LQERGKLIIPSNIE

-530 NARENDLTVNPLKTK
+530 NSRENDLTVNPLKTK
-545 QLTNFRASGA
+545 QLTNFRSSGA
-555 DEAIILTP
+555 DEAIVLTP

-604 QRSKIKKLD
+604 QRSKN